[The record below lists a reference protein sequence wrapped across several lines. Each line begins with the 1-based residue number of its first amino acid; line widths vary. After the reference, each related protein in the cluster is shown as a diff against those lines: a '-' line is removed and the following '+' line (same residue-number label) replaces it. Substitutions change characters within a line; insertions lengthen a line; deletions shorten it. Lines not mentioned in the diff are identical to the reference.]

1 MPEATAWSVEID
13 RELCMGS
20 GMCIVY
26 APGTFAHDDQTKAV
40 VVDPAGDP
48 IDAIR
53 NAVQACPTSALH
65 LVSKDAA
72 TNDENEGAEAEPLPE
87 AGRRRGIDH
96 QDHRGGAGT

>member
-1 MPEATAWSVEID
+1 MPEGAPGTASGWSVEVD

-26 APGTFAHDDQTKAV
+26 APGTFEHDDETKAV

-53 NAVQACPTSALH
+53 NAVQACPTSALR
-65 LVSKDAA
+65 LLSASAV
-72 TNDENEGAEAEPLPE
+72 TDENGEEA
-87 AGRRRGIDH
+87 
-96 QDHRGGAGT
+96 

>member
-1 MPEATAWSVEID
+1 MPEAASTWSIEVD

-26 APGTFAHDDQTKAV
+26 APATFAHDEHTKAV

-53 NAVQACPTSALH
+53 NAVQACPTSALR
-65 LVSKDAA
+65 LVTQD
-72 TNDENEGAEAEPLPE
+72 DEQDEGA
-87 AGRRRGIDH
+87 
-96 QDHRGGAGT
+96 